1 MSYIQWIRQRVG
13 RRQIFLVF
21 ASVVLYDEAG
31 RILLQ
36 RRTDF
41 DWWGIPG
48 GALELDEDILTCA
61 RRELEEETGLT
72 AGHLQ
77 LTGIYTDPRY
87 HVTYPNGD
95 QVQQFTICFS
105 GRLSGGRIQ
114 VEAAEVKE
122 VKFFAPAD
130 LPWSEIPLW
139 YADMLR
145 DALTANSTPAFL
157 PPYAAPETID
167 QIATIRSLIGQDWY
181 IGVGATAVIPGADG
195 RLLFLQRSEDGYWAF
210 PAGFSDLGENVAHT
224 AVRETLEETG
234 LHIRPE
240 RILGVFS
247 GPPFHYIYPN
257 GDRVKNV
264 SIVFLCRILGG
275 TAEANHETSRI
286 EWLTPAEILARQ
298 RGQPYESLYQAIV
311 RHLEDG
317 YFVI

>member
-1 MSYIQWIRQRVG
+1 MSYIQWIRGRTG
-13 RRQIFLVF
+13 RRKIFLVF
-21 ASVVLYDEAG
+21 ASVVLYDRDG
-31 RILLQ
+31 RTLLQ

-48 GALELDEDILTCA
+48 GALELDEDILACA
-61 RRELEEETGLT
+61 RRELVEETGLT
-72 AGHLQ
+72 AGDLR

-87 HVTYPNGD
+87 EVVYPNGD

-105 GRLSGGRIQ
+105 GRLAGGAMA

-122 VKFFAPAD
+122 LRFFETAG
-130 LPWSEIPLW
+130 LPWDNIPLW

-145 DALTANSTPAFL
+145 DALKGGEPAFL
-157 PPYAAPETID
+157 PPYTAPQTID
-167 QIATIRSLIGQDWY
+167 QIGDIRPLIGPDWY
-181 IGVGATAVIPGADG
+181 IGVGATAVIQREDG
-195 RLLFLQRSEDGYWAF
+195 RLLLIQRSEDGYWAF

-240 RILGVFS
+240 RILGIFS
-247 GPPFHYIYPN
+247 GPAFHYTYPN

-264 SIVFLCRILGG
+264 SVIFLARPLGG
-275 TAEANHETSRI
+275 TAQASSEITSL

-298 RGQPYESLYQAIV
+298 QGQPFEPLFQAII
-311 RHLEDG
+311 HQLSGG
-317 YFVI
+317 YFVM

>member
-1 MSYIQWIRQRVG
+1 MSYIQWIRGRAG

-21 ASVVLYDEAG
+21 ASIVLYDEAG

-48 GALELDEDILTCA
+48 GALELDEDILACA
-61 RRELEEETGLT
+61 HRELLEETGLT
-72 AGHLQ
+72 AADLHFVGV
-77 LTGIYTDPRY
+77 YTDPRY
-87 HVTYPNGD
+87 NVVYPNGD

-105 GRLSGGRIQ
+105 GRLAGGRMEA
-114 VEAAEVKE
+114 EAAEVKE
-122 VKFFAPAD
+122 LRFFEPAD
-130 LPWSEIPLW
+130 LPWNNMPLW

-145 DALTANSTPAFL
+145 DTLKGGEPAFL
-157 PPYAAPETID
+157 PPYAAPRTID
-167 QIATIRSLIGQDWY
+167 QIADIRPLVGHNWY
-181 IGVGATAVIPGADG
+181 IGVGATAVIQRDDG
-195 RLLFLQRSEDGYWAF
+195 RLLLIQRQEDGYWAF

-234 LHIRPE
+234 LRIRPE

-247 GPPFHYIYPN
+247 GPRFHYIYPN

-264 SIVFLCRILGG
+264 SVVFLARPLSDAAKASDEISC
-275 TAEANHETSRI
+275 I

-298 RGQPYESLYQAIV
+298 QGQPFEPLFQAI
-311 RHLEDG
+311 RQHLEEG
-317 YFVI
+317 YFVL